1 MRIKTFSALMPVPRL
16 TAMVASV
23 PYDVV
28 NTEEA
33 GRLAA
38 GNPHSFLHISRA
50 EIDLPAGTPPYSK
63 EVYAQAAATF
73 ARFKKEG
80 TFVREPHPSLYVY
93 RQQMGRHSQRG
104 VVACCHIEDYEQN
117 VIRQHEKTL
126 EAKEEDRARHIRE
139 LNAQAGPI
147 FIVYRDQ
154 ARIDKVVADLEETPP
169 LFDFTSPDGIRH
181 SAWRIRNN
189 PEVEGAFASVPRSY
203 IADGHHRFAAA
214 VKVGRERRAANPAHT
229 GEEEYNW
236 VLAVLFP
243 ASQLKIL
250 PYNRVI
256 SDLNNMKPGEF
267 IAKVDALFP
276 LREAGKQ
283 VPSGPGSVGMYVAN
297 KWYELTLKPQQAAG
311 GPRMLDVSTLQEN
324 LLAPVLGINDPRTSK
339 RIDFVGGTRSVDE
352 IVARVDSGRYAVAFS
367 MWPVAIEDVMAYSD
381 AGLIMPPKSTWFE
394 PKLRSGLF
402 IHTL

>member
-1 MRIKTFSALMPVPRL
+1 MPTAKL
-16 TAMVASV
+16 TPSVASV

-50 EIDLPAGTPPYSK
+50 EIDLPAGTPPYSD

-73 ARFKKEG
+73 GRFQKEG
-80 TFVREPHPSLYVY
+80 TFIRETQPSLYVY
-93 RQQMGRHSQRG
+93 RQQMGEHSQSG
-104 VVACCHIEDYEQN
+104 LVACCHIEDYEQN
-117 VIRQHEKTL
+117 LIRQHEKTL
-126 EAKEEDRARHIRE
+126 QSKEEDRARHIRE

-154 ARIDKVVADLEETPP
+154 ARIDQIVADLEKTTP

-189 PEVEGAFASVPRSY
+189 QEIESAFASVPRSY

-214 VKVGRERRAANPAHT
+214 VKVGRERRAANTSHS
-229 GEEEYNW
+229 GNEEYNW
-236 VLAVLFP
+236 VLAVFFP
-243 ASQLKIL
+243 ASQLRIL
-250 PYNRVI
+250 SYNRIVR
-256 SDLNNMKPGEF
+256 DLNNMQADEF
-267 IAKVDALFP
+267 INRVRSLFP
-276 LREAGKQ
+276 LRETKEGMPA
-283 VPSGPGSVGMYVAN
+283 GPGTVCMYVTG
-297 KWYELTLKPQQAAG
+297 KWYELTLQHEQQAG
-311 GPRMLDVSTLQEN
+311 KPKMLDVSVLQER
-324 LLAPVLGINDPRTSK
+324 LLAPVLGIDDPRTSK
-339 RIDFVGGTRSVDE
+339 RIDFAGGIHSVRE
-352 IVARVDSGRYAVAFS
+352 IAARVDSGRFAVAFS
-367 MWPVAIEDVMAYSD
+367 MYPVAIDDVIAYSD

-402 IHTL
+402 VHTL